1 MTRSFSKTSLVAV
14 ILLLSCGKIFTQEIG
29 QSVSF
34 SRDSTIEIHNLRGKI
49 VVTSLENPEF
59 DSVLRVV
66 PSGGNAI
73 RIDKS
78 RKGKIRIEV
87 DSRQERCD
95 LEVFSPVGAKLK
107 LFSDEGQIT
116 ISGPFEEVEANSVT
130 GTIYAD
136 TPASNLKYKFL
147 WTASFP
153 RVVSAEEISK
163 IKERAA
169 GKHVIEGEFEQKT
182 EARPVGSPEDGEAPS
197 KSPQRSFFLSTARG
211 IILLNVPPSQVP
223 NNLLPKEMTD
233 AARAIIRSG
242 DSFLAEAIR
251 RSAPDLFG
259 EYASTLP
266 PFKPQP
272 VLTSSSRD
280 KPVNAALKR
289 ITVQVTDTSNR
300 AFGELQK
307 SDFVV
312 TERGE
317 TREIIDIE
325 QAAAPFN
332 LLLLLDV
339 SGSVENYVDFIRKAA
354 RAFVQT
360 VDAKDRVSIVVF
372 NDDVKTLTT
381 FTSDKDVM
389 SESLDTFDAGGG
401 TALYDAIGFGL
412 SESLRPLKGDRTA
425 IVILSDGDDNR
436 SFLPFEALLGSIQ
449 ESGALV
455 YPMYVP
461 SSLIAQNGRYSGTE
475 SVDPLRDRYLSN
487 NLSSKAEEEGA
498 KLAAISGGSYYSIS
512 QTRELQ
518 EAYSDIVVQLR
529 TAYTITY
536 RSETGNDDDEIR
548 SSRIRVKVN
557 RKNSLVRLGPVTAVA
572 DN

>member
-1 MTRSFSKTSLVAV
+1 MFCGTAVSQASEESISFSPDTTV
-14 ILLLSCGKIFTQEIG
+14 
-29 QSVSF
+29 
-34 SRDSTIEIHNLRGKI
+34 EIHNPNGRI
-49 VVTSLENPEF
+49 SVTVVEDPENE
-59 DSVLRVV
+59 SVLRIQPSTENSIVV
-66 PSGGNAI
+66 E
-73 RIDKS
+73 KS
-78 RKGKIRIEV
+78 RKGKLRITV
-87 DSRQERCD
+87 DSKQARTD
-95 LEVFSPVGAKLK
+95 LEVFAPVGAKLR
-107 LFSDEGQIT
+107 LYSNEGQIT
-116 ISGPFEEVEANSVT
+116 VSGPFLDVEAYTVT

-153 RVVSAEEISK
+153 RVLSAEEISK
-163 IKERAA
+163 IKEKSA
-169 GKHVIEGEFEQKT
+169 GKHVIEGEFEQPPERQSSDDT
-182 EARPVGSPEDGEAPS
+182 ES
-197 KSPQRSFFLSTARG
+197 KKRSRLSKRNLFLSTARG

-223 NNLLPKEMTD
+223 NNLLPKEMTS

-242 DSFLAEAIR
+242 DSVLTEAIR

-272 VLTSSSRD
+272 VLTNSPREKS
-280 KPVNAALKR
+280 VNASLKR

-300 AFGELQK
+300 AFGGLQK
-307 SDFVV
+307 ADFEV

-317 TREIIDIE
+317 QREIVGVE
-325 QAAAPFN
+325 QSTAPFN

-360 VDAKDRVSIVVF
+360 VDPKDRVSIVVF

-381 FTSDKDVM
+381 FTSDKNEL

-461 SSLIAQNGRYSGTE
+461 SSLIASDGKYSGSG

-487 NLSSKAEEEGA
+487 NLSSKAEDEGA
-498 KLAAISGGSYYSIS
+498 KLAEISGGSYYPIS

-518 EAYSDIVVQLR
+518 AAYSDIVVQLR

-536 RSETGNDDDEIR
+536 RSETGNSDDETR
-548 SSRIRVKVN
+548 SSRIRVKVD
-557 RKNSLVRLGPVTAVA
+557 RKNSLVRLGPVTAVS
-572 DN
+572 NN